1 MTLDE
6 QLSAS
11 APPVFAP
18 TVDLDRELAFAIAEA
33 ERLARSPRRHR
44 RRLAIGGLAALGA
57 FAVGTA
63 AAGAAG
69 QLPWF
74 DTAPSRGVAATATGE
89 KCDVVYGV
97 KGIEVSS
104 HPVDAATRASAIA
117 AAEEFL
123 EGFDV
128 SSVRIDDDSVAKVQK
143 LVDAELVKQG
153 LPTTAVGVSM
163 AITCDGAAK

>member
-11 APPVFAP
+11 APPVPAR
-18 TVDLDRELAFAIAEA
+18 TADLDRELLFVIAEA
-33 ERLARSPRRHR
+33 ERLAWPARRHR
-44 RRLAIGGLAALGA
+44 RRLTIGGLAALGA
-57 FAVGTA
+57 VAVGTA

-69 QLPWF
+69 QLPWY
-74 DTAPSRGVAATATGE
+74 DSAPSRGSATTATGE

-97 KGIEVSS
+97 KGIEVQA
-104 HPVDAATRASAIA
+104 HPVGAATRAAAIA

-123 EGFDV
+123 ESFDA
-128 SSVRIDDDSVAKVQK
+128 SSVRIDQDSLAEVQK

-163 AITCDGAAK
+163 ALTCDGVAK